1 MFNKFF
7 QLSDDQ
13 IKDLF
18 DHFRNIGI
26 CSAIFAASD
35 WQYSQ
40 IGPLNLGL
48 SIFNAFIFSLLV
60 AVGGM
65 LLLIVL
71 AQAFRKFQAYGLKD
85 FNLKLIYGVYSL
97 SIVSLIISI
106 FVH

>member
-1 MFNKFF
+1 MINKFF

-60 AVGGM
+60 VTGTW
-65 LLLIVL
+65 LLLI
-71 AQAFRKFQAYGLKD
+71 AQLEAFRKFKGYGLKD
-85 FNLKLIYGVYSL
+85 TKLSFCFGIYSL
-97 SIVSLIISI
+97 AVISLMISI

>member
-1 MFNKFF
+1 MLNKFF

-40 IGPLNLGL
+40 IGPLNSGL
-48 SIFNAFIFSLLV
+48 SIFNAFIYSLLV
-60 AVGGM
+60 AVGAI

-71 AQAFRKFQAYGLKD
+71 VQAFRKFRACGLKG
-85 FNLKLIYGVYSL
+85 FKLKLIYCAYSL
-97 SIVSLIISI
+97 GIVSLIISI

>member
-60 AVGGM
+60 VTGTW
-65 LLLIVL
+65 LLLI
-71 AQAFRKFQAYGLKD
+71 AQLEAFRKFKGYGLKG

-97 SIVSLIISI
+97 CIVGLIISI